1 MKILLIEDE
10 PDLRST
16 LLNFLEKEK
25 FAVYPVENVFDAED
39 ELLVYQFDLILL
51 DITLPDG
58 SGLDLLPIIRKSQ
71 DNAGVLIV
79 SAKNS
84 IDDKVN
90 GLDLG
95 ADDYIT
101 KPFHLAELNS
111 RIRALIRRKVYDNKE
126 VLSFNEISID
136 TVGKSVQINDKPFE
150 LTSKEY
156 SLLLYLITNKER
168 ILTKEDIAD
177 HLWGDSAGYFE
188 NYDFIYAHI
197 KNLRKK
203 IQAAGGNDYLK
214 TVHGIGYKY
223 TAE

>member
-16 LLNFLEKEK
+16 LKNFLEKEQY
-25 FAVYPVENVFDAED
+25 AVYASGSIFDAED
-39 ELLVYQFDLILL
+39 ELLVFQFDVILL

-71 DNAGVLIV
+71 NNAGVLII

-111 RIRALIRRKVYDNKE
+111 RIRALIRRKVYDNKD

-136 TVGKSVQINDKPFE
+136 AVGKSVQINGKSVE

-168 ILTKEDIAD
+168 VLTKEDIAE
-177 HLWGDSAGYFE
+177 HLWGNSAGYFD

>member
-16 LLNFLEKEK
+16 LKSFLEKEGY
-25 FAVYPVENVFDAED
+25 AVYTAENAFEAED

-58 SGLDLLPIIRKSQ
+58 NGLDLLALIKKCQ

-84 IDDKVN
+84 IDDKVS

-111 RIRALIRRKVYDNKE
+111 RIRALIRRKVFDNKE
-126 VLSFNEISID
+126 VLNFNEIAID
-136 TVGKSVQINDKPFE
+136 AVSKSVQISGKTVE

-168 ILTKEDIAD
+168 VLTKEDIAD
-177 HLWGDSAGYFE
+177 HLWGDSAGYFD

-203 IQAAGGNDYLK
+203 IQAVGGNDYLK